1 MKYNTIECPDTCWIL
16 NYYYFKT
23 SKNKINYFWT
33 FIDFADNELAEDRTY
48 EDVAILNENNEFKA
62 KLDDRIY
69 IVNIDTGC
77 ATRYE

>member
-16 NYYYFKT
+16 NYLKI
-23 SKNKINYFWT
+23 SKNEITYFWT
-33 FIDFADNELAEDRTY
+33 FTDFVDNEFTEDRTY
-48 EDVAILNENNEFKA
+48 KDVAILNENNEFKA
-62 KLDDRIY
+62 NLDGRIY